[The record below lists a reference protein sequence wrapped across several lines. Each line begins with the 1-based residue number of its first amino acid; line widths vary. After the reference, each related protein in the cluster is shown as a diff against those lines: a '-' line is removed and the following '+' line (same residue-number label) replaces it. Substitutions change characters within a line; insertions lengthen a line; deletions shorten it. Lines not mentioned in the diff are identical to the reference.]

1 MVFKNDS
8 IENNLDE
15 VIISGTKTIRVVS
28 SLPLNAS
35 VINKVEIEKTN
46 ATRLSDVINE
56 ELGLITVSDFGGAE
70 GIQMQGLDSE
80 YTLVLIDNQPLIG
93 RTAGTLDLNR
103 ISVGNIKQIEIVR
116 GPSSSLYGNNA
127 FAGVINIIT
136 EEPKTGLKGNLIS
149 SYETHNTFDNN
160 ILF

>member
-46 ATRLSDVINE
+46 ATKLSDVINE
-56 ELGLITVSDFGGAE
+56 ELGLITVSDFGGGE

-80 YTLVLIDNQPLIG
+80 YTLVLI
-93 RTAGTLDLNR
+93 
-103 ISVGNIKQIEIVR
+103 
-116 GPSSSLYGNNA
+116 
-127 FAGVINIIT
+127 
-136 EEPKTGLKGNLIS
+136 EEVEQRNEFL
-149 SYETHNTFDNN
+149 
-160 ILF
+160 